1 MVARRGRWVLAPV
14 TGAAL
19 VIGAVIRLRAR
30 RGLSQADAPA
40 DVGFMRALHAALR
53 RDLSRLRD
61 AAAQLDGSAG
71 APPAVL
77 AGWDAFRAQL
87 DNHHS
92 AEDDDLWPVLRGE
105 LSDPGDLAS
114 VDAMA
119 EEHRQIPP
127 ALAGVDAALRGG
139 GELTAPAELLSA
151 VVLDHLA
158 HEEREVL
165 PLIEQHLTRAQW
177 RAFLHKERSRRSP
190 RERPEFLTW
199 ILDDA
204 GEQDAA
210 AVLAEMPPP
219 ARLVY
224 RRVLRPRYD
233 AQHRW
238 QVPVPPRNLE
248 LAAGGPAG
256 APRAPRR
263 RDDFS
268 LAATGWQVAGAT
280 PDAAVM
286 RPARTARSPRA
297 RRWLVFG

>member
-1 MVARRGRWVLAPV
+1 VRTVPETAGRRDRWILAPAA
-14 TGAAL
+14 GAAL
-19 VIGAVIRLRAR
+19 AIGAAARLRAR
-30 RGLSQADAPA
+30 RGLNQADAPA
-40 DVGFMRALHAALR
+40 DISFMRALHAALR

-61 AAAQLDGSAG
+61 AAARLDGSAA

-77 AGWDAFRAQL
+77 AGWDAFRAQF

-105 LSDPGDLAS
+105 LSDPADLAS
-114 VDAMA
+114 VDAMV

-139 GELTAPAELLSA
+139 GALRAPVELLSR

-177 RAFLHKERSRRSP
+177 RAFLHKEQSRRPP
-190 RERPEFLTW
+190 RERPGFLAW
-199 ILDDA
+199 IFDDA
-204 GEQDAA
+204 AEQDAA
-210 AVLAEMPPP
+210 AVLAEMPLP

-238 QVPVPPRNLE
+238 HVPGLIAEP
-248 LAAGGPAG
+248 
-256 APRAPRR
+256 
-263 RDDFS
+263 
-268 LAATGWQVAGAT
+268 
-280 PDAAVM
+280 
-286 RPARTARSPRA
+286 
-297 RRWLVFG
+297 

>member
-1 MVARRGRWVLAPV
+1 MAGRRGRWVLASV

-30 RGLSQADAPA
+30 RGPGQADAPA
-40 DVGFMRALHAALR
+40 DVSFMRALHAALR

-61 AAAQLDGSAG
+61 AAVQLDGSTG
-71 APPAVL
+71 APPTVL
-77 AGWDAFRAQL
+77 AGWDAFRARL
-87 DNHHS
+87 DNHHP

-114 VDAMA
+114 AGAMV
-119 EEHRQIPP
+119 EEHRHIPP
-127 ALAGVDAALRGG
+127 ALAGVDAAPRGG
-139 GELTAPAELLSA
+139 GELTAPAELLST

-158 HEEREVL
+158 HEERAVL
-165 PLIEQHLTRAQW
+165 PLIDRHLARARW

-190 RERPEFLTW
+190 WERPGFLTW

-210 AVLAEMPPP
+210 AVLTEMPPP

-238 QVPVPPRNLE
+238 QIPSP
-248 LAAGGPAG
+248 AAKP
-256 APRAPRR
+256 
-263 RDDFS
+263 
-268 LAATGWQVAGAT
+268 
-280 PDAAVM
+280 
-286 RPARTARSPRA
+286 
-297 RRWLVFG
+297 

>member
-1 MVARRGRWVLAPV
+1 VGVV
-14 TGAAL
+14 
-19 VIGAVIRLRAR
+19 RLRAR
-30 RGLSQADAPA
+30 RSLGQADAQA

-61 AAAQLDGSAG
+61 AAAQLDSSAG
-71 APPAVL
+71 APSTVL

-92 AEDDDLWPVLRGE
+92 AEDDDLWPVLRQE
-105 LSDPGDLAS
+105 LSDPGELAS
-114 VDAMA
+114 VDAMV
-119 EEHRQIPP
+119 EEHRHIPA

-139 GELTAPAELLSA
+139 GQLAAPVELLSS

-158 HEEREVL
+158 HEEREVV

-177 RAFLHKERSRRSP
+177 RAFLRTERGRRSP

-199 ILDDA
+199 ILDAA

-210 AVLAEMPPP
+210 AVLTEMPPS

-238 QVPVPPRNLE
+238 QIPSP
-248 LAAGGPAG
+248 
-256 APRAPRR
+256 
-263 RDDFS
+263 
-268 LAATGWQVAGAT
+268 
-280 PDAAVM
+280 
-286 RPARTARSPRA
+286 TAKA
-297 RRWLVFG
+297 

>member
-1 MVARRGRWVLAPV
+1 MVARRGRWVLASV

-19 VIGAVIRLRAR
+19 VIGAVIRSRAR

-71 APPAVL
+71 APPEVL

-105 LSDPGDLAS
+105 LSDAGDLAS
-114 VDAMA
+114 VDAMV

-139 GELTAPAELLSA
+139 GELTAPVELLSA

-165 PLIEQHLTRAQW
+165 PVIEQHLTRAQW

-204 GEQDAA
+204 AEQDAA

-238 QVPVPPRNLE
+238 QVP
-248 LAAGGPAG
+248 
-256 APRAPRR
+256 
-263 RDDFS
+263 
-268 LAATGWQVAGAT
+268 
-280 PDAAVM
+280 
-286 RPARTARSPRA
+286 RPAAKP
-297 RRWLVFG
+297 